1 MLIFVS
7 SISLQP
13 RTFVPQSKFTEPEN
27 YLQNILNDFLI
38 NQSGQKNQTH
48 NKRVTFNGFGIIIIF
63 TAVYFLL
70 LPWSVLTV
78 AAKRPSAAAAKVNK
92 TLEKSSSLQ
101 KMDLSSSL
109 RESEQKSNRARD
121 LFNW

>member
-1 MLIFVS
+1 MLISTS

-13 RTFVPQSKFTEPEN
+13 RTFVPQSKFTEPLN

-63 TAVYFLL
+63 TAVQFF
-70 LPWSVLTV
+70 
-78 AAKRPSAAAAKVNK
+78 AAALVSFNCCCKK
-92 TLEKSSSLQ
+92 TSGRCSKS
-101 KMDLSSSL
+101 K
-109 RESEQKSNRARD
+109 
-121 LFNW
+121 